1 MKLCLSLAL
10 FLSIHVGFA
19 HADLASASPEQNAV
33 LSEPPSEVVLTYTE
47 AVEVRFSMF
56 KVYALEVAGD
66 LSEPQDRLRINAA
79 AGALMSE
86 ALDAE
91 DDTEEDAEE
100 DTEGNAASRADTG
113 VLTEA
118 RTSDMVTLALGTL
131 ESGALEPGFYV
142 VMWRVLSVDTHTST
156 GSFVFEYDP
165 NG

>member
-10 FLSIHVGFA
+10 LLGVHVGFA

-33 LSEPPSEVVLTYTE
+33 LSESPSEVVLNYTE

-100 DTEGNAASRADTG
+100 DGASRADTG

-131 ESGALEPGFYV
+131 EFGALEPGFYV

-156 GSFVFEYDP
+156 GSFVFEYNP

>member
-1 MKLCLSLAL
+1 MTKLCLALAL
-10 FLSIHVGFA
+10 FLGVGVGFA

-33 LSEPPSEVVLTYTE
+33 LSEPPSEVVLNYTE
-47 AVEVRFSMF
+47 AVEVRFSTF
-56 KVYALEVAGD
+56 KVYALEVTGD

-79 AGALMSE
+79 AGALISE
-86 ALDAE
+86 MLDAE
-91 DDTEEDAEE
+91 EAAEE
-100 DTEGNAASRADTG
+100 DGASRADAG

-118 RTSDMVTLALGTL
+118 RTSDTVTLALVTP
-131 ESGALEPGFYV
+131 ESGAPQPGLYV

>member
-1 MKLCLSLAL
+1 MKMKLCLSLAL
-10 FLSIHVGFA
+10 LLSIHMGFA

-86 ALDAE
+86 MLDA
-91 DDTEEDAEE
+91 EEDAEE
-100 DTEGNAASRADTG
+100 DGASRADTG